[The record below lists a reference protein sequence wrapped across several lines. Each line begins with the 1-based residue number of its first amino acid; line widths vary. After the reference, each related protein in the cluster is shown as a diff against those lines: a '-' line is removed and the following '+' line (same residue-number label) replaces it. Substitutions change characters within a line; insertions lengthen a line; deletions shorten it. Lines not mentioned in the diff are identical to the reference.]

1 MPGVNF
7 DRAAAFYDATR
18 ALPDGVAE
26 RVRDAIVDRV
36 GARAGTTFLEVGV
49 GTGRIALPFVC
60 AGHRYC
66 GVDLSAAML
75 GALREKLIA
84 DPKRPELACAD
95 AMALPFRP
103 GVFDVVLLIHV
114 IHLVDDHLET
124 LAEVRRVLRPN
135 GRVIV
140 SANEYAAQER
150 RDAEGGRTP
159 TGARLVTRRWNAI
172 LTELGVDR
180 GRRSRG
186 QWLSDEALTAD
197 LERLGAS
204 VERVV
209 LARYEDRPRTAR
221 QVAAAHRDRIFSSDW
236 ANPDD
241 VHAEA
246 SRRLDRWLETE
257 HPAPD
262 DAFVDQS
269 AVVVLIGTFSGG
281 DRGAWTS
288 AGSTGDDTRRR
299 S

>member
-26 RVRDAIVDRV
+26 QVRDAILDRV
-36 GARAGTTFLEVGV
+36 GARPGTRFLEVGV
-49 GTGRIALPFVC
+49 GTGRIALPFVR
-60 AGHRYC
+60 AGHAYC

-75 GALREKLIA
+75 AALREKLIA
-84 DPKRPELACAD
+84 DSAQPGLASAD

-135 GRVIV
+135 GRVII
-140 SANEYAAQER
+140 SANEYTEQER
-150 RDAEGGRTP
+150 RDLEGGRTP
-159 TGARLVTRRWNAI
+159 TGARLVTSRWNAI
-172 LTELGVDR
+172 LTELGMDR
-180 GRRSRG
+180 RRRPQG
-186 QWLSDEALTAD
+186 QWIADEVLTAD

-209 LARYEDRPRTAR
+209 LARYQDRARTAR
-221 QVAAAHRDRIFSSDW
+221 EVAAAHRDRIFSSDW
-236 ANPDD
+236 PTPDD
-241 VHAEA
+241 IHAEA

-257 HPAPD
+257 HRAPD
-262 DAFVDQS
+262 EPFVDES
-269 AVVVLIGTFSGG
+269 TVVVLIGTF
-281 DRGAWTS
+281 
-288 AGSTGDDTRRR
+288 
-299 S
+299 